1 MAVLTPKS
9 GIDCNTAE
17 NLNHGIQFIN
27 LKLDFIHLKILLRQL
42 CWTLDVSRTAFYEIT
57 FVGVSVGLSVYP
69 SLSFLK
75 IGSLVFSVIVHDD
88 G

>member
-9 GIDCNTAE
+9 GIDCSTAE

-27 LKLDFIHLKILLRQL
+27 LKLDFIHLKILLCQL
-42 CWTLDVSRTAFYEIT
+42 CWTLDVSRTAFCEIT
-57 FVGVSVGLSVYP
+57 IE
-69 SLSFLK
+69 SFFK

-88 G
+88 S